1 MIKIINCPMCG
12 REEYYGA
19 LVLPDRV
26 CRKCA
31 RKKNIKDYE
40 YEFPLYLDGKDYR
53 VKNYYVAL
61 AYSLF
66 GYYLKFTAHD
76 EEIVRKHL
84 LEYYGRLWHNIYEE
98 QEFKSSPIYV
108 RAKIINEHE
117 PIKLYV

>member
-1 MIKIINCPMCG
+1 MIRIIKCPMCG

-19 LVLPDRV
+19 LILPDRA
-26 CRKCA
+26 CRKC
-31 RKKNIKDYE
+31 KKNMRGYK

-76 EEIVRKHL
+76 EEIVREHL

-98 QEFKSSPIYV
+98 QEFKASPAYV
-108 RAKIINEHE
+108 RARIINEHE
-117 PIKLYV
+117 PIKLYVY